1 MQRTRLRGHSAEAT
15 VTVIPEENHEEYSRI
30 LQQRA
35 RRCLFAP
42 VNLDIVNRDLQSA
55 LQVLEEIS
63 DGKSEQWNFD
73 FENNTPLPGPI
84 QWTLVSSGDQ
94 DEPVEDV
101 EAFQM
106 IQTKFGTITS
116 KEGRSAVTPSRVVKQ
131 RSIEDFFSRGKRTF
145 SSSAGDATGTKRKV
159 PDSPLP
165 LPSSKVEK
173 VAVKK

>member
-1 MQRTRLRGHSAEAT
+1 MMQRTRLRGHSAEAT

-101 EAFQM
+101 ESFQM

-131 RSIEDFFSRGKRTF
+131 RSIEGAFRIFDDSFELINFCDYYVTCLVITVMEKATNESRG
-145 SSSAGDATGTKRKV
+145 
-159 PDSPLP
+159 P
-165 LPSSKVEK
+165 
-173 VAVKK
+173 